1 MATGIT
7 KLAVLEV
14 TNRAFSDVPIV
25 GSDLVGLREL
35 QKSDEMFKKIKPT
48 QNYGVGDSLKFRL
61 VVPFKRLIGKASEA
75 DLKDLD
81 IYEKHQALQSSI
93 DKVKKAYQEYIP
105 AAKAAKD
112 APANDDQ
119 ACIQARRQEY
129 DKATHLVQSYKE
141 LIALAAEQADEL
153 VKTSPEAEVLK
164 QAYLTEVNNAMTE
177 AVKAQ
182 GAVLYTVNKLE
193 AQLAVQFQDTVGREG
208 ALEKRFTDFVVNF
221 EKHVVE
227 ACDEFGIVVNENH
240 KRIVAQAFIEGLM
253 GVPGLNKD
261 HIPYYLSLISQGTD
275 DRNQKMIDHFFSE
288 MQGIVQ
294 GNMPI
299 TEKLVEG
306 IQFDSIHLVDCVD
319 NLKDNLEYAR
329 SLSKQFNDI
338 VSEQEALQD
347 QIELVLAKVKECS
360 KHLDERVEYTV
371 GEFLEFIQGSAVYT
385 QDEKSIESLSDAFA
399 DMKKVKAVKERI
411 TVLEQQSA
419 DNIARY
425 TQEVDQKEQLLG
437 SLEAAFQEYD
447 KNTAAPCEQA
457 ITRKTQELAALE
469 KTLGEVKQVLGK
481 LDEAGRELSLSPV
494 QNTFDAR
501 KAGIEAEITGLKA
514 QRDAHRIEL
523 ERQADG
529 ITRLKGE
536 IALDR
541 LSIERFKIEGSEDV
555 KVELAQ
561 LRSERDRLTALTL
574 KVSGTELIQMG
585 DVFEIAQKEGKVHEA
600 LTKARDAQSKVEPLS
615 KQMEEL
621 NASYAAHWKK
631 AEQLKEDPFF
641 TEGCAILDEKTQT
654 LQLLPEFL
662 LEGQQDALRSR
673 MEEQLEFAVAIGDK
687 VHEYLTM
694 KNGSINGQ
702 TLQQIKV
709 SKYFTA
715 EQAEAFE
722 QSLSAEQPLV
732 IESNFPEFPGHY
744 RIRRKPHVM
753 TLIAAPLVGKA
764 ELAPSSEGGLAVGL
778 SSMDL
783 EEVEIKAPSAN
794 SPGLLSRISTGIGNF
809 LGRNRPAAPDYF
821 GAGDLNP
828 PRSLQDIFRPGRE
841 QPVKAYTAEQLE
853 AWQALEEEEMR
864 GSESAP
870 APVAAAPMAA
880 PAPAAKVEKI
890 VSIINSKGEEEYITL
905 TQKSDG
911 TFEGQHK
918 GNKVIGTQTT
928 DGNMIYNFA
937 DGNSLIVAEQEFS
950 LED

>member
-14 TNRAFSDVPIV
+14 TNRAFSGVPIL
-25 GSDLVGLREL
+25 GSDLAGLREL

-48 QNYGVGDSLKFRL
+48 QSYGVVDYLKFRF
-61 VVPFKRLIGKASEA
+61 VAFMRFVGKASET

-112 APANDDQ
+112 ATVQIVN
-119 ACIQARRQEY
+119 QARAQEY
-129 DKATHLVQSYKE
+129 SKATLLVQSYKE
-141 LIALAAEQADEL
+141 LIALADKQADEL
-153 VKTSPEAEVLK
+153 VKSSSEAGILK
-164 QAYLTEVNNAMTE
+164 QAYLFDVNEAMTE

-182 GAVLYTVNKLE
+182 GTVLYTVNKLE
-193 AQLAVQFQDTVGREG
+193 AQLAVQFQDAVGREEVL
-208 ALEKRFTDFVVNF
+208 AQRFTDFLVNF

-227 ACDEFGIVVNENH
+227 ACDKFGIVVDKNH
-240 KRIVAQAFIEGLM
+240 KRVVAQAFIEGLM

-261 HIPYYLSLISQGTD
+261 HIPYYLSLISQGAD
-275 DRNQKMIDHFFSE
+275 DRNQQMIDHFFSE
-288 MQGIVQ
+288 MQRIVQ
-294 GNMPI
+294 GDMPI
-299 TEKLVEG
+299 TEELVEG

-338 VSEQEALQD
+338 VSEQEVLQD
-347 QIELVLAKVKECS
+347 QIDIVLAKVKECS

-371 GEFLEFIQGSAVYT
+371 REFLEFIQDSAVYK
-385 QDEKSIESLSDAFA
+385 QNDKSIESLSDAFA
-399 DMKKVKAVKERI
+399 DMKRLKAVKERI

-419 DNIARY
+419 ENIARY
-425 TQEVDQKEQLLG
+425 TQEVDQKEQRLGLLN
-437 SLEAAFQEYD
+437 AALHEYEND
-447 KNTAAPCEQA
+447 TAAPCEEA
-457 ITRKTQELAALE
+457 ITRKTRALSSLE
-469 KTLGEVKQVLGK
+469 QTLGEVKQVLGK

-501 KAGIEAEITGLKA
+501 KAAIVAEIDGLKA

-523 ERQADG
+523 ERQADD

-541 LSIERFKIEGSEDV
+541 RAIELFKIDGSEDV

-585 DVFEIAQKEGKVHEA
+585 AAFEIAQKEGKVHEA
-600 LTKARDAQSKVEPLS
+600 LAKARDAQSKVEPLS

-662 LEGQQDALRSR
+662 LEGQHDALRSR
-673 MEEQLEFAVAIGDK
+673 MEEQLEFAVAIGGI

-702 TLQQIKV
+702 TLQKIKV

-732 IESNFPEFPGHY
+732 IESEFPKFPGHY

-753 TLIAAPLVGKA
+753 TLIAAPLADKA

-783 EEVEIKAPSAN
+783 EVAEIKAPSAN
-794 SPGLLSRISTGIGNF
+794 SPGLLSRISTGIGNL

-841 QPVKAYTAEQLE
+841 QPVKAYTTEQLE

-864 GSESAP
+864 GSESAI
-870 APVAAAPMAA
+870 AADLTP
-880 PAPAAKVEKI
+880 PTKI
-890 VSIINSKGEEEYITL
+890 ERTVQLTNSKGEAEYITL
-905 TQKSDG
+905 TQKAVG
-911 TFEGQHK
+911 TFEGK
-918 GNKVIGTQTT
+918 FSNGDKVIGSQ
-928 DGNMIYNFA
+928 DPKGNMTYKLENGSVLA
-937 DGNSLIVAEQEFS
+937 IVIEE
-950 LED
+950 EV